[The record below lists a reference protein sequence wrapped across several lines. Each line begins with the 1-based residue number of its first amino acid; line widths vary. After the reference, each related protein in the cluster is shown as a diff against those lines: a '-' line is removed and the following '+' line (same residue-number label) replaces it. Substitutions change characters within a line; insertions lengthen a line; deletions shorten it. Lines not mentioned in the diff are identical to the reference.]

1 MSTHLYCILPPTS
14 LAAMPAGLRG
24 IDGAAV
30 RALGMADL
38 IAWVSDVETRPS
50 VLAGVREHDNVVEA
64 ALATGATPVPA
75 RFGQQFADDDACV
88 AGITRQAKPVA
99 SVLAAVQGFVEMTL
113 ILAPSTRRMVNDLVP
128 VLPEMAEEGPN
139 IGRRYLETLRARETA
154 TGAVRQALDALGRRL
169 SEAVGGFVRS
179 VSVQENLAKMPFRAI
194 SHLVDREL
202 VDPYREAA
210 RAVHPT
216 SDYRFLIVGP
226 RAPYSFSAISSTG
239 GTHGLRLADS

>member
-14 LAAMPAGLRG
+14 LAALPSGLTG

-30 RALGMADL
+30 RALDVDDL
-38 IAWVSDVETRPS
+38 VAWVSNVEPRPS
-50 VLAGVREHDNVVEA
+50 MLSGVREHDNVVEA

-88 AGITRQAKPVA
+88 AGIARQAKPVA
-99 SVLAAVQGFVEMTL
+99 SLLAAVQGFVEMTL
-113 ILAPSTRRMVNDLVP
+113 ILAPSTKRMVNELVP
-128 VLPEMAEEGPN
+128 LLPDMVEDEPGV
-139 IGRRYLETLRARETA
+139 GRRYLETLRARETA
-154 TGAVRQALDALGRRL
+154 TGAVRQALDALGKRL
-169 SEAVGGFVRS
+169 SEAVDGLVRS

-194 SHLVDREL
+194 SHLVEREL
-202 VDPYREAA
+202 VDRYRDAA

-239 GTHGLRLADS
+239 GAHGLRLAD

>member
-14 LAAMPAGLRG
+14 LAALPSGLTG
-24 IDGAAV
+24 IDGATV
-30 RALGMADL
+30 RALEVDRL
-38 IAWVSDVETRPS
+38 VAWVSDVEPRPS
-50 VLAGVREHDNVVEA
+50 MLSGVREHDNVVEA

-88 AGITRQAKPVA
+88 AEIARQATPVA
-99 SVLAAVQGFVEMTL
+99 SLLAAVQGFVEMTL
-113 ILAPSTRRMVNDLVP
+113 ILAPSTKRMVNELVP
-128 VLPEMAEEGPN
+128 LLPEMVDEEPGV
-139 IGRRYLETLRARETA
+139 GRRYLETLRARETA
-154 TGAVRQALDALGRRL
+154 TGTVRQALDALGKRL
-169 SEAVGGFVRS
+169 SDAVDGLVRS

-194 SHLVDREL
+194 SHLVEREL
-202 VDPYREAA
+202 VDRYRDAA

-239 GTHGLRLADS
+239 GAYGLRLAD